1 MRPWLR
7 AVAASQVTGATDA
20 MGATAVARVA
30 IAMSAVV
37 MTALDVATVLTVHHE
52 KTVAHALA
60 TLLSVPSVTHSTT
73 PRLHCASWQARP
85 MARR

>member
-7 AVAASQVTGATDA
+7 AVAASLATGA
-20 MGATAVARVA
+20 MGATAVLRVV

-37 MTALDVATVLTVHHE
+37 TTALVVATVLTVRRE
-52 KTVAHALA
+52 KTVAHAWEMP
-60 TLLSVPSVTHSTT
+60 LSVRSAMRSTT

-85 MARR
+85 MARH